1 MDPCIITIELFVTI
15 VLILH
20 CFFHT
25 HLVQDFFEFFQSR
38 APPLMFSL

>member
-20 CFFHT
+20 CFFHAR
-25 HLVQDFFEFFQSR
+25 LVQEFFGSFQSR